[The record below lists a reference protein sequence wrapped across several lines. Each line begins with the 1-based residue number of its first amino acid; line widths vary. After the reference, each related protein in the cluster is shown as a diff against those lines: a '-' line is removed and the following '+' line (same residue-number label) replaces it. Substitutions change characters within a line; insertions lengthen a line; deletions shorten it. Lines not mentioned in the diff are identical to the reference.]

1 MFKPFNVRGFNGFNR
16 MPYDGYIFQ
25 LLGVKTDKFNFSV
38 ANNLTVNVSF
48 FYHMGNKLTVS
59 PKLVK
64 FLTFSRKSHHP
75 TETLRLVK
83 KDPLLQFYLFFHWI
97 KL

>member
-1 MFKPFNVRGFNGFNR
+1 MLKPFNVGVFNGFNR

-38 ANNLTVNVSF
+38 ANNLTVNVSFF

-83 KDPLLQFYLFFHWI
+83 KDPLLKCYPVFPLD
-97 KL
+97 